1 MMFIYDRD
9 YNQVRV
15 LDVDYTLTHAIG
27 KVRKLNFE
35 STVEIPKGYY
45 IVVQKEDKYY
55 EFVVVDADYSR
66 SGTYIHRY
74 HCQDTVTELQGYYI
88 EEDRPKLNHREHI
101 ANILKGTQWTLST
114 TTNYG
119 DTKPKQMYHF
129 RKNVF
134 ETFKKIIDK
143 YELEWYTQF
152 EFSENKITKR
162 EIVINKLGKK
172 TNSRLEFEK
181 NIVNFT
187 RRILPEPVYTALVGL
202 GKEIQ
207 EEGESKWKAETALRR
222 LDFKDINNGL
232 MYVENL
238 EAKEKYGIGEKGKKQ
253 HFTGV
258 VIFNDEED
266 SKVLLQR
273 TKDEL
278 EILSK
283 PRAEYEIDVAN
294 LNIDVTLGDEVPAID
309 DVIDFRNYLRVIK
322 IEETARQKL
331 LTFGVITQ
339 GFSSV
344 NAIRM
349 EEMKESVNVTLVT
362 AMESVMNELSQKYLN
377 EDGYTYNL
385 EIGNEYGLPAGIYSF
400 NKPIDQDPT
409 SVVYVG
415 AGKVLIADSKGTD
428 GAWQWKTAMT
438 GEGLVGSNIIANSI
452 TVQQLASD
460 VGQSLDL
467 SSNVSITSIVKNEW
481 EKNSNIVKLDSK
493 MVPIVPYKKGDI
505 WYKDKYNFTQGYDI
519 IKATDTVTLDE
530 FAESGLFRA
539 KVDSLGGTFEWNDW
553 ERVSADSQSQYTQ
566 LSNMIATTVKQA
578 DLLTTINQQAGNILL
593 KASADGKSSK
603 LNLTANGTEI
613 ENALIKDA
621 HISTLNVSKIIGDV
635 ATFVKTSWNA
645 INSSINIDGT
655 KLVASHTDGT
665 RTMLDATGLYTEV
678 GGTKY
683 RHSYLTYA
691 SSYLKLNAPVTAPV
705 WVTLPPIWKGRKF
718 DVLVSLA
725 STAGMNELGNESV
738 IRNIS
743 VGHLGNTK
751 DYVNGRFQL
760 YGICEYY
767 NTATKARGTTWVDVR
782 YLVQQKF

>member
-9 YNQVRV
+9 YNQVGV

-27 KVRKLNFE
+27 KVRKLDFE
-35 STVEIPKGYY
+35 STVEIPKGHY
-45 IVVQKEDKYY
+45 IVIQKEGKYY
-55 EFVVVDADYSR
+55 QFVVVDADYSR

-88 EEDRPKLNHREHI
+88 EEDRPKLSPSEHL
-101 ANILKGTQWTLST
+101 ANLLKGTPWTERT
-114 TTNYG
+114 TPPSGNT
-119 DTKPKQMYHF
+119 DPQHLYHF
-129 RKNVF
+129 IKHVF

-143 YELEWYTQF
+143 YELEWYTLF
-152 EFSENKITKR
+152 KFSENKITKR

-207 EEGESKWKAETALRR
+207 EEGESKWVAETALRR

-278 EILSK
+278 DILSK

-294 LNIDVTLGDEVPAID
+294 LNINVTLGDEVPAID
-309 DVIDFRNYLRVIK
+309 NVIDFRNYLRVIK
-322 IEETARQKL
+322 IEETARQKI

-349 EEMKESVNVTLVT
+349 EEMKESMNVTLVT
-362 AMESVMNELSQKYLN
+362 AMESIMNELSQQYLN

-409 SVVYVG
+409 KVVYVG
-415 AGKVLIADSKGTD
+415 AGKVLISNKKGTD
-428 GAWQWKTAMT
+428 GAWIWQTAVT
-438 GEGLVGSNIIANSI
+438 GDGISGSALTTNSI
-452 TVQQLASD
+452 TANKLAAD

-467 SSNVSITSIVKNEW
+467 SSNKSITLKVKSTTKDYID
-481 EKNSNIVKLDSK
+481 KNKDQL
-493 MVPIVPYKKGDI
+493 KGD
-505 WYKDKYNFTQGYDI
+505 KGDKG
-519 IKATDTVTLDE
+519 
-530 FAESGLFRA
+530 
-539 KVDSLGGTFEWNDW
+539 
-553 ERVSADSQSQYTQ
+553 
-566 LSNMIATTVKQA
+566 
-578 DLLTTINQQAGNILL
+578 
-593 KASADGKSSK
+593 
-603 LNLTANGTEI
+603 
-613 ENALIKDA
+613 
-621 HISTLNVSKIIGDV
+621 
-635 ATFVKTSWNA
+635 
-645 INSSINIDGT
+645 
-655 KLVASHTDGT
+655 TDGT
-665 RTMLDATGLYTEV
+665 DFTWNMYKGGKILDKSQWANVDATVMDISG
-678 GGTKY
+678 
-683 RHSYLTYA
+683 
-691 SSYLKLNAPVTAPV
+691 
-705 WVTLPPIWKGRKF
+705 
-718 DVLVSLA
+718 
-725 STAGMNELGNESV
+725 ES
-738 IRNIS
+738 ITF
-743 VGHLGNTK
+743 H
-751 DYVNGRFQL
+751 
-760 YGICEYY
+760 
-767 NTATKARGTTWVDVR
+767 
-782 YLVQQKF
+782 